1 VIDPSARGASAHVI
15 PAVRPDVGSE
25 ESEAVADALLSGS
38 TVSGHRVAEIEARWA
53 DFVGVRHGVA
63 VVNGT
68 VARMCILAGLGIGP
82 GDEVITVSHTV
93 NATVSSILY
102 TGASP
107 VFVDIEPDTY
117 LIDAAR
123 IEAAI
128 TPRTRAIYPVHLY
141 GLVADMDMI
150 TAIADR
156 HGLAVVEDGGGAHG
170 ATFRGRRAG
179 SWGHGA
185 FGLYG
190 AGEGGLISTDDDRL
204 ADWIRRYRDH
214 GRRGRQAEI
223 LGFDFRLSEVAAAIG
238 LVGLGRI
245 EPGIAARR
253 AIAARYGAAFAGLP
267 IRRPTVPVGRRH
279 VFHRYTIAVGPA
291 RDVVAADL
299 AEHGVETA
307 IEYPVP
313 IHRQPYVLERGIHA
327 ELPITDAAADGSLS
341 LPMYAGLTVD
351 DQQRVIAAVR
361 AAVGRHVSE
370 PVRVP
375 ARTPLRSASAPR

>member
-1 VIDPSARGASAHVI
+1 M
-15 PAVRPDVGSE
+15 RPDVGPE
-25 ESEAVADALLSGS
+25 ESAAVAEVLLSGLS
-38 TVSGHRVAEIEARWA
+38 TDGQRVAEIEARWS
-53 DFVGVRHGVA
+53 DYVGVSHAIA

-102 TGASP
+102 TGATP

-123 IEAAI
+123 IETAI
-128 TPRTRAIYPVHLY
+128 TPRTRAIYPVHLH

-190 AGEGGLISTDDDRL
+190 AGQGGLISTDDDRL

-223 LGFDFRLSEVAAAIG
+223 LGFDFHLSEVAAAIG
-238 LVGLGRI
+238 LIGLGRI
-245 EPGIAARR
+245 DAGIATRR
-253 AIAARYGAAFAGLP
+253 AIAARYGGAFADLP
-267 IRRPTVPVGRRH
+267 IRRPLAPAGRRH
-279 VFHRYTIAVGPA
+279 VFHRYPIRVGAA
-291 RDVVAADL
+291 RDAIVADL
-299 AEHGVETA
+299 AKQGVEA
-307 IEYPVP
+307 AVEYPVP

-327 ELPITDAAADGSLS
+327 DLPITDAAAKGSLS
-341 LPMYAGLTVD
+341 LPIYAGLTPD
-351 DQQRVIAAVR
+351 EEARVVGAVR
-361 AAVGRHVSE
+361 AAVRRHVRAASKGST
-370 PVRVP
+370 RDT
-375 ARTPLRSASAPR
+375 ARSASATR

>member
-1 VIDPSARGASAHVI
+1 LIDPSARGASVHAI
-15 PAVRPDVGSE
+15 PAVRPDVGPE
-25 ESEAVADALLSGS
+25 ESAAVSEVLLSGS
-38 TVSGHRVAEIEARWA
+38 TQPGRRVDELEARWA
-53 DFVGVRHGVA
+53 EFVGVRHAIA

-82 GDEVITVSHTV
+82 GDEVITVSLTG

-128 TPRTRAIYPVHLY
+128 TPRTRAIYPVDLH
-141 GLVADMDMI
+141 GLIPDMAMI

-156 HGLAVVEDGGGAHG
+156 HGLAVIEDGGGSHG

-223 LGFDFRLSEVAAAIG
+223 LGFDFRLSEVAGAIG
-238 LVGLGRI
+238 LVGFGRI
-245 EPGIAARR
+245 EAGIEKRR
-253 AIAARYGAAFAGLP
+253 AIAARYGGALADLP
-267 IRRPTVPVGRRH
+267 IRRPMVPVGRTH
-279 VFHRYTIAVGPA
+279 VYHRYPLAVGRA
-291 RDVVAADL
+291 RDAIVADL
-299 AEHGVETA
+299 AAHGIEAA
-307 IEYPVP
+307 IDVPVP
-313 IHRQPYVLERGIHA
+313 IHRQPYVMERGIDA
-327 ELPITDAAADGSLS
+327 DLPITDAAAEGSLG
-341 LPMYAGLTVD
+341 LPIYAGLTAEEEA
-351 DQQRVIAAVR
+351 RVIEAVR
-361 AAVGRHVSE
+361 VTVARHVRE
-370 PVRVP
+370 PVRAP
-375 ARTPLRSASAPR
+375 ARSRARAASASR

>member
-1 VIDPSARGASAHVI
+1 MIDPSSRTASAHVI
-15 PAVRPDVGSE
+15 PAVRPDVGPE
-25 ESEAVADALLSGS
+25 ESEAVAEALLSGA
-38 TVSGHRVAEIEARWA
+38 TAPGRRAAEIEARWA
-53 DFVGVRHGVA
+53 DFVGVRHAVA

-93 NATVSSILY
+93 NATVSSILF

-128 TPRTRAIYPVHLY
+128 SPRTRAIYPVHLH
-141 GLVADMDMI
+141 GLVADMAMI
-150 TAIADR
+150 AAIADR
-156 HGLAVVEDGGGAHG
+156 HGLALIEDGGGAHG

-190 AGEGGLISTDDDRL
+190 AGQGGLISTDDDRL

-214 GRRGRQAEI
+214 GRRGRQVEI
-223 LGFDFRLSEVAAAIG
+223 LGFDFHLSEVAAAIG

-245 EPGIAARR
+245 EAGITARR
-253 AIAARYGAAFAGLP
+253 AIAARYGAAFADLP
-267 IRRPTVPVGRRH
+267 IRRPMVPVGRRH
-279 VFHRYTIAVGPA
+279 VFHRYTVGLGPA
-291 RDVVAADL
+291 RDTVAADL
-299 AEHGVETA
+299 AEHGVEAT
-307 IEYPVP
+307 IECPVP
-313 IHRQPYVLERGIHA
+313 IHRQPYVLERGIEA
-327 ELPITDAAADGSLS
+327 ELPITDAVADGSLS
-341 LPMYAGLTVD
+341 LPMYAGLSID

-361 AAVGRHVSE
+361 AAVGQHVRE

-375 ARTPLRSASAPR
+375 SRTRLRSAPAPR

>member
-1 VIDPSARGASAHVI
+1 MIDPSARTASAHVI
-15 PAVRPDVGSE
+15 PAVRPDVGPE
-25 ESEAVADALLSGS
+25 ESEAVAEALLSGS
-38 TVSGHRVAEIEARWA
+38 AEPGRRVAQIEARWA

-93 NATVSSILY
+93 NATVSSILF

-128 TPRTRAIYPVHLY
+128 GPRTRAIYPVHLY

-156 HGLAVVEDGGGAHG
+156 HGLAVIEDGGGAHG

-214 GRRGRQAEI
+214 GRRGHQAEI
-223 LGFDFRLSEVAAAIG
+223 LGFDFHLSEVAAAIG
-238 LVGLGRI
+238 LVGLDRI

-267 IRRPTVPVGRRH
+267 IRRPLVPVGRRH
-279 VFHRYTIAVGPA
+279 VFHRYTIDVGPA
-291 RDVVAADL
+291 RDAIAADL
-299 AEHGVETA
+299 AEHGVEVA

-341 LPMYAGLTVD
+341 LPMYGALTTE
-351 DQQRVIAAVR
+351 DQVRVIAAVQ
-361 AAVGRHVSE
+361 AAVGRHVRE
-370 PVRVP
+370 PVRAPSRSQV
-375 ARTPLRSASAPR
+375 RSASSPR